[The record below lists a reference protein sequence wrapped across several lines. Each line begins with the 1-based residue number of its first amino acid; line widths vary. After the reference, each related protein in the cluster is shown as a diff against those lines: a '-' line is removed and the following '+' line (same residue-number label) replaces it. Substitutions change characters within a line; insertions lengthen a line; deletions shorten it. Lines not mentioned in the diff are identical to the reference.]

1 MTASLGL
8 EPAPPPLIRARE
20 AHHSNGLR
28 IYASVGHGA
37 RRRHSASCRRPP
49 CTGLHQRQRERLVH
63 QGPRR
68 PGVGCRHVQVAIPR
82 RGGVAFP
89 NHDVRIALTGDNN
102 SFSALRGEAWP
113 AALCTC
119 RTASSRRPD
128 RKFHEPS
135 LQTAR
140 DSGPPHRQ
148 VFTLSAVQPSREL
161 TRRSRRTPVGRRRR
175 SAIAADAHRA
185 RVARAA
191 SWIRAGIRNVSR
203 R

>member
-20 AHHSNGLR
+20 AHNSNGLR

-49 CTGLHQRQRERLVH
+49 CTGLYQRQRERLVH

-89 NHDVRIALTGDNN
+89 Q
-102 SFSALRGEAWP
+102 
-113 AALCTC
+113 
-119 RTASSRRPD
+119 SRRPHRAD
-128 RKFHEPS
+128 RRQQQLQCPARRGLAGGIVHVPHGFEPSARSEFHEPS

-161 TRRSRRTPVGRRRR
+161 ARRSHAYRCRAATTIRHCGRRSSRASR
-175 SAIAADAHRA
+175 SSS
-185 RVARAA
+185 